1 MIASTEQHMP
11 QDALEGYRDSV
22 FVFEHAVGRGGSMK
36 YCSHATGDSWR
47 RVNLAV
53 DDSSFLFRAL
63 AGLPPL
69 VADVVD
75 LAAAILAADRLS
87 PQKLDA
93 KMRRIQLTVPVRE
106 PERLGSCSAELSA
119 LLSWASA
126 TEWEFKFVPRRAPL
140 RLAEAVMLL
149 ADLTPPD
156 AEVVLWSGGL
166 DALAGV
172 YGLLRAAS
180 APPVVLLGSGS
191 NDRVFGRQRTLARE
205 LEDTFRGRVYLHQVP
220 IRMHGIQELRQD
232 RLMRSRGVIFTLV
245 GCMTAYVLGQRR
257 LVLHENG
264 VGALNLPYH
273 ESSIGLDHVRSV
285 HPFTLQRVSS
295 FVSTIIGD
303 RFDVE
308 NPSFL
313 LTKAQMCAPL
323 ASDGREDL
331 VPDTESCDS
340 YHRKTVGHCGYCS
353 SCLLRRQALA
363 AAGLVDRTPYVVSSS
378 NPPRRDPSVPLR
390 AMLSQVDR
398 LRMAVG
404 IDVPSDAVRWERL
417 TASYPVLDDV
427 VDRQLDREGWTH
439 SKLRKG
445 LIHMYVRYVNE
456 WERVRD
462 PIAAGILDW
471 QAPDGPSGN
480 ATSSID

>member
-1 MIASTEQHMP
+1 MTTSTEQQMRP
-11 QDALEGYRDSV
+11 DALEGYRDSS
-22 FVFEHAVGRGGSMK
+22 FVFEHAVGRGGSMR
-36 YCSHATGDSWR
+36 YCSHATGGSWR
-47 RVNLAV
+47 RVDLTV
-53 DDSSFLFRAL
+53 DDSTFLFRAL
-63 AGLPPL
+63 ASMPPL
-69 VADVVD
+69 VADLVD

-106 PERLGSCSAELSA
+106 RERLSSCSAELSA

-126 TEWEFKFVPRRAPL
+126 TNWEFEFVPRRAPM
-140 RLAEAVMLL
+140 RTAEAVMLL
-149 ADLTPPD
+149 PDLTPPD

-172 YGLLRAAS
+172 YGRLRAES

-191 NDRVFGRQRTLARE
+191 NDRVFGRQKTLASE
-205 LEDTFRGRVYLHQVP
+205 LGARFRGKVSLHQVP
-220 IRMHGIQELRQD
+220 IRLRGIQGLPQD

-245 GCMTAYVLGQRR
+245 GCMTAHLLGQRR

-295 FVSTIIGD
+295 FVSAILGH

-308 NPSFL
+308 NPSL
-313 LTKAQMCAPL
+313 LRTKAQMCAYL
-323 ASDGREDL
+323 ASDEREDL
-331 VPDTESCDS
+331 VPHTESCDS
-340 YHRKTVGHCGYCS
+340 YHRKSVGQCGYCS

-378 NPPRRDPSVPLR
+378 NRPRRDPSVPLC
-390 AMLSQVDR
+390 AMLTQVDR
-398 LRMAVG
+398 LRIAVG
-404 IDVPSDAVRWERL
+404 RDVPSDAMRWEKL

-427 VDRQLDREGWTH
+427 ADRLHDHIGCTRIEFA
-439 SKLRKG
+439 KEL
-445 LIHMYVRYVNE
+445 LYMYTRYVDE
-456 WERVRD
+456 WDRVRES
-462 PIAAGILDW
+462 IAAGILDW
-471 QAPDGPSGN
+471 QAPQ
-480 ATSSID
+480 ASSENVLALD